1 MLASL
6 CKSWMDALLAS
17 DAPKMQQMKTCSS
30 FVIIVLVVIGCSAPT
45 QYDIIIQNVGLFDG
59 HQDRGTVNIA
69 INGDSIAAIT
79 SEKIM
84 GDSLIDGTGKY
95 VIPGLVNAHVH
106 VSTVEQLK
114 EGFPLGILT
123 LLNMHTG
130 LEEREIEW
138 KKVSQGSAGFSI
150 LYGSGQAATVPG
162 GHPTQFSPEME
173 TINDS
178 LSIREWV
185 DRRIA
190 KKVDYIKLIREHHEW
205 MGYPP
210 LPTLSFDQ
218 IGQIIDYAHSRGY
231 KVVVHANTVDEVI
244 QIAEFKP
251 DGFVHMLDYQEDFPV
266 PDAYFTA
273 LSDCGAFVVTTGGT
287 SLKNMESA
295 SFFMREWASNNLLD
309 ARQRSEIIKEMNE
322 KGILIVAG
330 TDAQEG
336 QMDFG
341 EDYFQELNLYQMA
354 GFSNEEILKAATGN
368 AAEAFGL
375 PIGELK
381 VGSKANMVM
390 LSGNPLTDLKNLRL
404 VEQVWKNGE
413 SLN

>member
-1 MLASL
+1 
-6 CKSWMDALLAS
+6 
-17 DAPKMQQMKTCSS
+17 MQQMKTCSS
-30 FVIIVLVVIGCSAPT
+30 FVSIVSVLIGCSAPT
-45 QYDIIIQNVGLFDG
+45 QYDIIIQDVGLFNG

-95 VIPGLVNAHVH
+95 IIPGLVNAHVH

-138 KKVSQGSAGFSI
+138 KKISQGSAGFSI
-150 LYGSGQAATVPG
+150 LYGSGHAATVPG

-185 DRRIA
+185 DHRIA

-218 IGQIIDYAHSRGY
+218 IRQIIDYAHSR
-231 KVVVHANTVDEVI
+231 
-244 QIAEFKP
+244 
-251 DGFVHMLDYQEDFPV
+251 
-266 PDAYFTA
+266 
-273 LSDCGAFVVTTGGT
+273 VTK
-287 SLKNMESA
+287 L
-295 SFFMREWASNNLLD
+295 
-309 ARQRSEIIKEMNE
+309 
-322 KGILIVAG
+322 
-330 TDAQEG
+330 
-336 QMDFG
+336 
-341 EDYFQELNLYQMA
+341 
-354 GFSNEEILKAATGN
+354 
-368 AAEAFGL
+368 
-375 PIGELK
+375 
-381 VGSKANMVM
+381 
-390 LSGNPLTDLKNLRL
+390 
-404 VEQVWKNGE
+404 
-413 SLN
+413 